1 MSWHFT
7 NDSTKHFQ
15 YDSLFGSK
23 SILLAIYTNTFLT
36 RKKSSTTFALE
47 SHEFYEPSD
56 CDLIY
61 LENIASVKQ
70 LSESFDNLHDNANL
84 K

>member
-7 NDSTKHFQ
+7 NDST
-15 YDSLFGSK
+15 
-23 SILLAIYTNTFLT
+23 TNTFLT

-61 LENIASVKQ
+61 L
-70 LSESFDNLHDNANL
+70 
-84 K
+84 